1 MTRMGTD
8 RGRQLK
14 IPQWVSPPQVLS
26 VSSVKSVVKIPHFRF
41 FQALPKSRSRRQKN
55 GEDQP
60 RMTRMSTDGGPNLK
74 ISQSVTQPQVLSVS
88 SVKSVVKFD
97 SPRFRPLMSRRPVR
111 SVALR
116 RWKDGANPP
125 SNVPASPVRG
135 GIFIENHQKKKK
147 SPVRGDIFQVQKL
160 SCASGIFEIHRARGR
175 NSCLIRVIREI
186 RGKI

>member
-1 MTRMGTD
+1 MGTD
-8 RGRQLK
+8 EGPKLK
-14 IPQWVSPPQVLS
+14 ISQWVSPPQVLS

-147 SPVRGDIFQVQKL
+147 SPVRGDIFQAQKL